1 MILMAINGFCNLYKG
16 DVVLNK
22 RSWHRC
28 GKAEVESKSLGT
40 GKAATQRLALCPVF
54 VRGTSLQTLPQPLYV
69 SFHVV
74 LQTIIAPLFSRPS
87 QLNSDAE
94 MRCSNLS

>member
-40 GKAATQRLALCPVF
+40 G
-54 VRGTSLQTLPQPLYV
+54 
-69 SFHVV
+69 
-74 LQTIIAPLFSRPS
+74 
-87 QLNSDAE
+87 
-94 MRCSNLS
+94 

>member
-1 MILMAINGFCNLYKG
+1 MILMVINGFCNLFKG

-40 GKAATQRLALCPVF
+40 GPWAIIRLGLNQAKGPVSEAHLYKHYLNHF
-54 VRGTSLQTLPQPLYV
+54 MFHFMSCCRLSSL
-69 SFHVV
+69 
-74 LQTIIAPLFSRPS
+74 LFFLDH
-87 QLNSDAE
+87 LN
-94 MRCSNLS
+94 